1 MPWTLDSDRP
11 IWAQLVERLKTQI
24 VSGYYPPGSRLPTVR
39 DLAAQASVNPNT
51 MQKAFTELERTG
63 LVVTMRTSGRI
74 VTQDTGRILQARAEL
89 ASEQLEQFWEQ
100 MGQLGFSQEE
110 IWALLNQKK
119 EKEGGHGHE

>member
-1 MPWTLDSDRP
+1 MPWTLVSDQP

-24 VSGYYPPGSRLPTVR
+24 VSGYYSPGSRLPTVR

-100 MGQLGFSQEE
+100 MGRLGFSQEE
-110 IWALLNQKK
+110 IWTLLNQKK

>member
-100 MGQLGFSQEE
+100 MGRLGFSQEE
-110 IWALLNQKK
+110 IWTLLNQKK

>member
-1 MPWTLDSDRP
+1 MAWELDSERP
-11 IWAQLVERLKTQI
+11 IYAQLAEKI
-24 VSGYYPPGSRLPTVR
+24 KMGIISGQYPAGSWLPSVR
-39 DLAAQASVNPNT
+39 ELAAEAAVNPNT

-100 MGQLGFSQEE
+100 MGRLGFSQEE
-110 IWALLNQKK
+110 IWTLLNQKK

>member
-74 VTQDTGRILQARAEL
+74 VTQDTDRILQARAEL

-100 MGQLGFSQEE
+100 MGRLGFSQEE
-110 IWALLNQKK
+110 IWTLLNQKK

>member
-63 LVVTMRTSGRI
+63 LVVTMRNSGRI

-100 MGQLGFSQEE
+100 MGRLGFSQEE
-110 IWALLNQKK
+110 IWTLLNQKK